1 MRSRFPRNYKKVF
14 FSKER
19 IRHYFCSILY
29 LHCLIFELL
38 WPWLDNR
45 REMDD
50 EEPLVKKEP
59 PKWRN
64 TKIGLFQF
72 WSGAI
77 LTVISYLQVHALINS
92 LALKWTFPEDYTK
105 KGHFYCSS
113 ILMCGNLQRL
123 GSKFWTRSLAQI
135 WYLTQ
140 K

>member
-1 MRSRFPRNYKKVF
+1 
-14 FSKER
+14 
-19 IRHYFCSILY
+19 
-29 LHCLIFELL
+29 
-38 WPWLDNR
+38 
-45 REMDD
+45 MDD

-105 KGHFYCSS
+105 KSS
-113 ILMCGNLQRL
+113 FLLLFNLDVWEFAKDRVEF
-123 GSKFWTRSLAQI
+123 SRFKFSTD
-135 WYLTQ
+135 LTFDSN
-140 K
+140 